1 MVAVRKGGVDV
12 DELRSIQLGSGFTK
26 EAWVTL
32 NRVLQRQLHT
42 PKTLARTTEQEEGSY
57 RQSIVSKVMTTLD
70 ILHAS
75 DTSEGFLSYHVT
87 AIANYSK

>member
-1 MVAVRKGGVDV
+1 VVAVRRGGVDV
-12 DELRSIQLGSGFTK
+12 DELRSIQPGSKFTK

-42 PKTLARTTEQEEGSY
+42 PKTLARTTEQEGSY